1 MSLILLVMLHSPVH
15 IMANPHRGGR
25 GGSVNGRGGTV
36 VQRRDTEPVSNQQV
50 NSTQESRG
58 PGENVPNYR
67 SSGGS
72 RGSNS
77 RGGAVRGVL
86 GGRGGFAGGRG
97 VNLPPR
103 GGGGSRGSRGR
114 GQGALWSSP

>member
-1 MSLILLVMLHSPVH
+1 MSLILLIVLHSPVH

-25 GGSVNGRGGTV
+25 GGSMNGRGGGTLV
-36 VQRRDTEPVSNQQV
+36 LRRDTEPASNQQT

-58 PGENVPNYR
+58 SSENAPNYR

-72 RGSNS
+72 RDSNS
-77 RGGAVRGVL
+77 RGSATRGGVL

-97 VNLPPR
+97 VNPPPR
-103 GGGGSRGSRGR
+103 GGFRGGRGR